1 MLSRLVLLEQLRKS
15 LSREQIAVGSAQQA
29 HVHVAVVAARAGI
42 PLVFNPGLM
51 AKTGMLSNRTD
62 CPARTSA

>member
-1 MLSRLVLLEQLRKS
+1 MLSRLVLPEQLRKS

-29 HVHVAVVAARAGI
+29 HVHVAVAARVGI